1 MSGLQ
6 ASDAGLFRNF
16 TASTTILAGTGKLK
30 LTGIF
35 VASSS
40 AGTLA
45 LTANGVA
52 LVGTF
57 TGVAGTFYKIPA
69 ESGGDIV
76 ITVGGTINA
85 TVFWN

>member
-1 MSGLQ
+1 MNLPF
-6 ASDAGLFRNF
+6 SDAGRFRNF
-16 TASTTILAGTGKLK
+16 TASTTLVAGTGKLK

-35 VASSS
+35 VASST

-52 LVGTF
+52 MVGTF

-69 ESGGDIV
+69 ESGGDVV
-76 ITVGGTINA
+76 ITVGGVIDA